1 MRKEKP
7 EERKK
12 REKQNEQN
20 GNVIIMKTAVSKDT
34 VMLVNDE
41 VWGKKSEWMN
51 VLHNCSK
58 IL

>member
-41 VWGKKSEWMN
+41 V
-51 VLHNCSK
+51 
-58 IL
+58 